1 MAKNL
6 GRKYAEMSE
15 EERRRFALGEEEGT
29 RELEPELDFDEPRD
43 PEHTGAQYSSPG
55 EEFADPEHRD
65 GMSALLDD
73 EQHKRAVEKVRRE
86 GTEAESDQPNDA

>member
-6 GRKYAEMSE
+6 GRKYAEMTE
-15 EERRRFALGEEEGT
+15 EERRRFALAEEEGT
-29 RELEPELDFDEPRD
+29 RELEPELDFNEPRD
-43 PEHTGAQYSSPG
+43 PEHTGSQYSSPG

-73 EQHKRAVEKVRRE
+73 AQHKRAVDERRR
-86 GTEAESDQPNDA
+86 GTTEPESDQQDNA